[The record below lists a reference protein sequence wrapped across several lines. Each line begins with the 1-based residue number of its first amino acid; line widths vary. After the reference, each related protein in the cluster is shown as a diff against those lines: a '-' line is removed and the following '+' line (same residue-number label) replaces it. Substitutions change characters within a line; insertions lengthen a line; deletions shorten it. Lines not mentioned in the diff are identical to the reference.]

1 MTTPDQPE
9 KLDLR
14 SHDIAADKQAALR
27 AAFPEVFTE
36 GGKIDFERLKL
47 ALGESVDV
55 GKERYGMNWPGK
67 ADCFKTIQQP
77 SMATL
82 VPVKEESVNWDTTEN
97 LIIEGD
103 NLEVLKLLQK
113 SYLGRVKMIY
123 IDPPYNTGNDFI
135 YPDNFTESLETYLR
149 YTGQLDS
156 EGRKYSTNTE
166 ADGRFHSKWLN
177 MMYPRFYLARNLL
190 REDGVIFVSINDVEL
205 GNLTALCN
213 EVFGEE
219 NHLATFIWM
228 NEGNIDNQSRIKVN
242 HEYVVAYAKNEALIA
257 PPPVI
262 DPNVPQTSK
271 LFREMIENTIVKN
284 GPANPVSGIE
294 LPVGF
299 PADFDEGTVAP
310 KENFW
315 PRLSN
320 TVRVSSGK
328 TINVVTASSGWSS
341 KEIAEEFI
349 RGGFQSVKDI
359 KGQETVFYLSKTGA
373 ICCRKKRL
381 ESQSHVLSV
390 LRRMGTVQAASSKL
404 SELGIAFSYPKPTEL
419 IEFLT
424 RVGTADGDI
433 VLDFFAG
440 SGTSGEAVLKTNGEA
455 GTRSFILVQL
465 PEQLQGEQFPT
476 IAGLCRERVRR
487 VIKKLNDE
495 DAGKLDLG
503 SGAKPD
509 RGFKVFKL
517 QSSNFK
523 TWNADV
529 PKETE
534 ALAQQLDLHVQH
546 VVEGRTQE
554 DLLFEILLK
563 SGFPPTTA
571 IETLTLAGQAVFSIA
586 EGAMLICLETKLTPE
601 VIKEM
606 AARKPERV
614 VCLDEGFAGNDQLK
628 TNAVQTMKTK
638 GVTSFRTV

>member
-349 RGGFQSVKDI
+349 RGGFQPVKDI